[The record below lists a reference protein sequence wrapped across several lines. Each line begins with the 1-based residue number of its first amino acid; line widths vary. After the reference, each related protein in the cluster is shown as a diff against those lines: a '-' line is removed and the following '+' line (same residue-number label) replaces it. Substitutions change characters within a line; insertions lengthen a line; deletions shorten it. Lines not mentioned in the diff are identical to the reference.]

1 MVFRT
6 VRPQV
11 DLSTCMKVPD
21 GGEAALLIAR
31 MSPSCGSYTSSS
43 ARVGSP
49 GRVDTS
55 LIVWPVMKLMHSRRL
70 GASVTNSQ
78 GKGASAVV
86 TPLGPAQSLAPGE
99 GGTHALNPAN
109 GANGPVGAI
118 CFRNFPVRAS
128 TTSTTLL
135 ERSARKY
142 SCLSWSTQLISKE
155 YIAPAVL
162 LLAVTGTG
170 VVPSS
175 LTAPRS
181 ASPSLPPWSLPPWS
195 PPPAIAGF
203 PTDSRPSTTAPKTA
217 YQAYVLWISR
227 KH

>member
-21 GGEAALLIAR
+21 GGDAALLIAR

-78 GKGASAVV
+78 GNGASAVV
-86 TPLGPAQSLAPGE
+86 TPLGPEQSLAPA

-109 GANGPVGAI
+109 GANGAGGGI
-118 CFRNFPVRAS
+118 FFRDFPLPTA
-128 TTSTTLL
+128 TTP
-135 ERSARKY
+135 
-142 SCLSWSTQLISKE
+142 
-155 YIAPAVL
+155 APFL
-162 LLAVTGTG
+162 
-170 VVPSS
+170 
-175 LTAPRS
+175 
-181 ASPSLPPWSLPPWS
+181 
-195 PPPAIAGF
+195 
-203 PTDSRPSTTAPKTA
+203 
-217 YQAYVLWISR
+217 
-227 KH
+227 

>member
-1 MVFRT
+1 
-6 VRPQV
+6 
-11 DLSTCMKVPD
+11 
-21 GGEAALLIAR
+21 
-31 MSPSCGSYTSSS
+31 
-43 ARVGSP
+43 
-49 GRVDTS
+49 
-55 LIVWPVMKLMHSRRL
+55 MKLMHSRRL

-86 TPLGPAQSLAPGE
+86 TPLGPAQSLGPAPGTP
-99 GGTHALNPAN
+99 THAVNPAN
-109 GANGPVGAI
+109 GANGTVGAI

-155 YIAPAVL
+155 YIAPAVVL
-162 LLAVTGTG
+162 LGVTGTG

-181 ASPSLPPWSLPPWS
+181 STPSLPPGPPLP
-195 PPPAIAGF
+195 AMAGF
-203 PTDSRPSTTAPKTA
+203 PTDSRPSTTAPKTE
-217 YQAYVLWISR
+217 YQTYVLWISR
-227 KH
+227 KN

>member
-21 GGEAALLIAR
+21 GGDAALLIAR

-55 LIVWPVMKLMHSRRL
+55 LTVWPVMKLMHSRRL

-86 TPLGPAQSLAPGE
+86 TPLGPAQSLAPA
-99 GGTHALNPAN
+99 GGNTRCEP
-109 GANGPVGAI
+109 
-118 CFRNFPVRAS
+118 R
-128 TTSTTLL
+128 
-135 ERSARKY
+135 ERSERDGRGN
-142 SCLSWSTQLISKE
+142 
-155 YIAPAVL
+155 L
-162 LLAVTGTG
+162 LQEL
-170 VVPSS
+170 
-175 LTAPRS
+175 
-181 ASPSLPPWSLPPWS
+181 
-195 PPPAIAGF
+195 
-203 PTDSRPSTTAPKTA
+203 SRPSVNDVDDFVGTIGEK
-217 YQAYVLWISR
+217 V
-227 KH
+227 

>member
-1 MVFRT
+1 MVFRR

-11 DLSTCMKVPD
+11 DLLTFMKVPD

-55 LIVWPVMKLMHSRRL
+55 LTVWPVMKLMHSRRL

-155 YIAPAVL
+155 YRAPAVL

-181 ASPSLPPWSLPPWS
+181 STPSLPPGP

-203 PTDSRPSTTAPKTA
+203 PIDSRLSPTAPKIE

-227 KH
+227 QN